1 MNKVF
6 NLLFLSSMALTSCE
20 SNNIAPNTPVCIIE
34 KIESLKKNSSC
45 DDPSIR
51 EYEFQG
57 EIVYVVDPGSCGA
70 DMGSGVF
77 DRNCNGIG
85 GLGGIAGNTEV
96 NGEDFSSAIFRRT
109 IWQK

>member
-6 NLLFLSSMALTSCE
+6 HLLFLLPMILTSCGD
-20 SNNIAPNTPVCIIE
+20 SDIAPNTPSCIID
-34 KIESLKKNSSC
+34 KIQSLKENSTC

-51 EYEFQG
+51 EYKFQG

-70 DMGSGVF
+70 DLASGVY
-77 DRNCNGIG
+77 DSDCNGIG
-85 GLGGIAGNTEV
+85 QIGGISGNTEV
-96 NGEDFSSAIFRRT
+96 NGEDFSHAKFIRT